1 MDDQITK
8 GSNHKIKRDPTAGKD
23 KRLNKLIAD
32 IMSKEDTVETADD
45 SSLDPDDT
53 TGVLILSREDLWKY
67 KCSDSY
73 PPFLDGLGKIHKDGV
88 PLREIS
94 RAVGSPGHELM
105 KKVSE
110 ILQPLVGTK

>member
-1 MDDQITK
+1 MD
-8 GSNHKIKRDPTAGKD
+8 P
-23 KRLNKLIAD
+23 
-32 IMSKEDTVETADD
+32 E
-45 SSLDPDDT
+45 DT

-88 PLREIS
+88 PLREIC

-110 ILQPLVGTK
+110 ILQP